1 MSIERERLLQLLHR
15 PRFHHFLGLQL
26 EEAKEGYV
34 KLRLPYR
41 DDFLGDEG
49 GTYIHGGVIAS
60 LIDVAGDFALITVYG
75 RGLPTVDLRIDYLR
89 PAQKGDLFAEAAVV
103 KGGRTLG
110 VADITVT
117 NGAGKKIAVGRG
129 LYSTAG
135 T

>member
-1 MSIERERLLQLLHR
+1 
-15 PRFHHFLGLQL
+15 
-26 EEAKEGYV
+26 
-34 KLRLPYR
+34 
-41 DDFLGDEG
+41 
-49 GTYIHGGVIAS
+49 
-60 LIDVAGDFALITVYG
+60 VYG